1 MWRRGGDSNPWTLA
15 RRRFSRPMRSTTLP
29 PLRGPARIWVAA
41 EKLKVG
47 GTPRYTLRPM
57 EDASPFSRLVDLC
70 ERLRSPGGCPWDREQ
85 TLETLRTYILEEAYE
100 VVDAITAAD
109 HEMLVGEL
117 GDLLFQIVFVAQIA
131 REQGWFDVGEVCRRI
146 HAKMVRRHPHVF
158 GEVEVNSAAQVV
170 RNWEAIKQGE
180 GRSGGALA
188 GVPRSLPALLKALRI
203 TEKAAALGFD
213 WERVEDVVGK
223 LQEEVSELAAELSVA
238 PGEQRR
244 ARVREEFGDVLF
256 AMANLARQLALDP
269 EVALQEA
276 NDKFSRRFGRMEEFA
291 AGRGLT
297 LAGLSLDRLDELW
310 NEAKRE
316 EGNV

>member
-1 MWRRGGDSNPWTLA
+1 
-15 RRRFSRPMRSTTLP
+15 
-29 PLRGPARIWVAA
+29 
-41 EKLKVG
+41 
-47 GTPRYTLRPM
+47 M
-57 EDASPFSRLVDLC
+57 EDHSSFTRLVELC
-70 ERLRSPGGCPWDREQ
+70 DRLRAPEGCPWDREQ
-85 TLETLRTYILEEAYE
+85 TLESLRAYIIEEAYE
-100 VVDAITAAD
+100 VVDAITTSEQETLA
-109 HEMLVGEL
+109 GEL
-117 GDLLFQIVFVAQIA
+117 GDLLFQIIFVARIA
-131 REQGWFDVGEVCRRI
+131 REQGWFDVDEVCRRI

-158 GEVEVNSAAQVV
+158 GSTEVDGAAEVV

-223 LQEEVSELAAELSVA
+223 IQEEIAELAAELSA
-238 PGEQRR
+238 ANGERGR

-256 AMANLARQLALDP
+256 AMANLARQLSLDP

-276 NDKFSRRFGRMEEFA
+276 NDKFSRRFGRMEELA
-291 AGRGLT
+291 AEGGSSLNQ
-297 LAGLSLDRLDELW
+297 LSLDRLDGLW

-316 EGNV
+316 EEV